1 MLVLFVFVIDV
12 AACTGDS
19 GGGLIIKKDSK
30 WFLRG
35 IVSFGISKRNELD
48 EAVCDEKYPSLY
60 ADLANSV
67 DWIMDQLANT

>member
-1 MLVLFVFVIDV
+1 MLDLFVIDV

-60 ADLANSV
+60 ADLGNSV
-67 DWIMDQLANT
+67 DWIVDQLANT